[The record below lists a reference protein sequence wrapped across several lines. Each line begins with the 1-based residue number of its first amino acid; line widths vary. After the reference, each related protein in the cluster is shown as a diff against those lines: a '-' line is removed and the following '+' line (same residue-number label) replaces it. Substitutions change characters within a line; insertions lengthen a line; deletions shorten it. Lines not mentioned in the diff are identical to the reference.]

1 VNTEVSY
8 LTETA
13 AFWILGGYAAV
24 IVALAA
30 AVLRIRDV
38 QTKNQ
43 VAIDLFIDSLG
54 DKLARALHNDDD
66 HLKIDELLDKYISKT
81 YDMDFEE
88 WQELRFRCLHILE
101 DKDISKN
108 ERSLAGMLAAVC
120 EHKLVSRYGKITD
133 RSLVKEVD
141 KAVTEKKD

>member
-1 VNTEVSY
+1 MNTEVSY

-101 DKDISKN
+101 D
-108 ERSLAGMLAAVC
+108 
-120 EHKLVSRYGKITD
+120 
-133 RSLVKEVD
+133 
-141 KAVTEKKD
+141 